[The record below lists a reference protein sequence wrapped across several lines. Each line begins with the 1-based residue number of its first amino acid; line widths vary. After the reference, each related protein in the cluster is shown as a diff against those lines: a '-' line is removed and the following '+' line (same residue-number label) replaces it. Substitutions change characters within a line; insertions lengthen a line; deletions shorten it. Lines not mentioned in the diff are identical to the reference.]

1 MTTGT
6 SMEGSALET
15 ALQCFTAVARHHGI
29 DLSVDRIKH
38 DHALQPDDDI
48 TRLLPKIARNSGM
61 RSRKL
66 QVGWKELQRL
76 GEAYPVIA
84 RLTNGNSVVLLGFHE
99 DKIGV
104 LDPLADRLAVLR
116 LDQAT
121 FCKKWNGELLL
132 LRRTFALA
140 DESRPFGF
148 SWFIPEVVRNGSTFR
163 DIAIAAVMLQ
173 LLALALP
180 IFIQITV
187 DKVLVHQ
194 AYTTLYV
201 LVGGVSAAV
210 LFDAAFNYLRRIL
223 LVYASARIDV
233 RTSTRTFERLLS
245 LPIDFFERASTGV
258 ITKHMQQVEK
268 IREFLTGRLFLTLL
282 DATSLLIVVP
292 LLFLYSGRLALLV
305 LGFSGLS
312 AAVIAGLIPIYRRK
326 LRVLYEAEGQRQAYL
341 VETIHGMETVKGL
354 ATEPLRQRDWD
365 ARSAQAAESR
375 FDVGRISTSAQ
386 AVIGLLEKL
395 LTVAVIGFGAVL
407 VFDGQM
413 TVGALIAFNMLSGRV
428 TTPLAQ
434 IVGLVQGYQ
443 EAGLSVR
450 MLGQIMNRAPERPAN
465 ARGLRP
471 PIAGTVE
478 FERVTFRYSESAPP
492 ALDDVSLTIP
502 AGAVFGIVGRSGSG
516 KTTLTRLI
524 RGMYPMQLGSVR
536 VDSHDIREIDLPHLR
551 SQVGVV
557 MQQCFLFRG
566 TVRENIGATKPD
578 ASLEE
583 IVHAATMAGADEFIK
598 VLPQGYDTMLEEGGT
613 NLSGGQQ
620 QRLSIARALLRQ
632 PRILILDEATSALD
646 PESEAIVQANLARIA
661 AGRTVIMV
669 SHRLSSLVNADAIVV
684 LDRGRIADYG
694 KHSELLAR
702 CMTYRH
708 LWNQQHRHLAR

>member
-1 MTTGT
+1 
-6 SMEGSALET
+6 MEGSVLET
-15 ALQCFTAVARHHGI
+15 ALQCFVAVARHHGI
-29 DLSVDRIKH
+29 DLSIDRIKH
-38 DHALQPDDDI
+38 DYALKPSDDI
-48 TRLLPKIARNSGM
+48 SRQLPKIARNSGM
-61 RSRKL
+61 RTRKL
-66 QVGWKELQRL
+66 QVGWKDLPRL
-76 GEAYPVIA
+76 GEAYPAIA
-84 RLTNGNSVVLLGFHE
+84 RLANGNSVVLVGFHE
-99 DKIGV
+99 DKVGV

-148 SWFIPEVVRNGSTFR
+148 AWFIPEVVRNGGTFR

-173 LLALALP
+173 VLALALP

-201 LVGGVSAAV
+201 LAAGVSAAV
-210 LFDAAFNYLRRIL
+210 LFDAVFNYLRRIL

-233 RTSTRTFERLLS
+233 RTSMRTFERLLS
-245 LPIDFFERASTGV
+245 LPINFFERASAGV

-282 DATSLLIVVP
+282 DATSLLVVVP
-292 LLFLYSGRLALLV
+292 LLFFYSARLAILV
-305 LGFSGLS
+305 LGFSGLT
-312 AAVIAGLIPIYRRK
+312 ACVIGGLVPIYRRK

-354 ATEPLRQRDWD
+354 ATEPLRRRDWD
-365 ARSAQAAESR
+365 ARCAQAAESR

-428 TTPLAQ
+428 TSPLAQ

-450 MLGQIMNRAPERPAN
+450 MLGQIMNRAPERPTT

-471 PIAGTVE
+471 PIAGAVE
-478 FERVTFRYSESAPP
+478 FEHVIFRYSESTPP

-524 RGMYPMQLGSVR
+524 RAMYPIQLGSVR
-536 VDSHDIREIDLPHLR
+536 IDGHDIRELDLPHLR

-566 TVRENIGATKPD
+566 SVRENIAATKPD

-598 VLPQGYDTMLEEGGT
+598 VLPQGYDTLLEEGGT

-669 SHRLSSLVNADAIVV
+669 SHRLSSLVAADAIVV

-694 KHSELLAR
+694 KHSELLSR
-702 CMTYRH
+702 CVTYRQ

>member
-1 MTTGT
+1 
-6 SMEGSALET
+6 MEGSSLET

-38 DHALQPDDDI
+38 DYALKPDDDF
-48 TRLLPKIARNSGM
+48 TKVLPKIARNSGM

-84 RLTNGNSVVLLGFHE
+84 RLANGNSVVVLGFHE
-99 DKIGV
+99 DKVGV

-140 DESRPFGF
+140 DEGRAFGF
-148 SWFIPEVVRNGSTFR
+148 TWFIPEVVRNGSTFR

-173 LLALALP
+173 VLALALP

-194 AYTTLYV
+194 AYMTLYV
-201 LVGGVSAAV
+201 LVAGVGAAV
-210 LFDAAFNYLRRIL
+210 LFDAVFNYLRRIL

-233 RTSTRTFERLLS
+233 RTSIRTFERLLS
-245 LPIDFFERASTGV
+245 LPIDFFERASAGV

-282 DATSLLIVVP
+282 DATSLLVVVP
-292 LLFLYSGRLALLV
+292 LLFFYSGRLAILV
-305 LGFSGLS
+305 LGFSGLT

-354 ATEPLRQRDWD
+354 ATEPLRRRDWD
-365 ARSAQAAESR
+365 ARCAQAAESR

-471 PIAGTVE
+471 PIDGLIE

-502 AGAVFGIVGRSGSG
+502 AGSVFGIVGRSGSG

-524 RGMYPMQLGSVR
+524 RAMYPMQLGSVR
-536 VDSHDIREIDLPHLR
+536 IDGHDIRELDLPHLR

-566 TVRENIGATKPD
+566 SVRENIAATKPD

-598 VLPQGYDTMLEEGGT
+598 TLPQGYDTMLEEGGT

-661 AGRTVIMV
+661 EGRTVIMV
-669 SHRLSSLVNADAIVV
+669 SHRLSSLVAADAIVV
-684 LDRGRIADYG
+684 LDCGRIADYG
-694 KHSELLAR
+694 KHSELLSR
-702 CMTYRH
+702 CVTYRQ

>member
-1 MTTGT
+1 MEATSLDTG
-6 SMEGSALET
+6 
-15 ALQCFTAVARHHGI
+15 LQCFVAVARHHGI
-29 DLSVDRIKH
+29 DLSIDRIKH
-38 DHALQPDDDI
+38 DHALDPDDDI
-48 TRLLPKIARNSGM
+48 ARHLPRIARQSGM

-66 QVGWKELQRL
+66 KVGWKNLGRL
-76 GEAYPVIA
+76 GEAYPAIA
-84 RLTNGNSVVLLGFHE
+84 RLANGNSVVVVGFRD
-99 DKIGV
+99 DKVGV

-116 LDQAT
+116 LDEAT
-121 FCKKWNGELLL
+121 FCKQWNGELLL
-132 LRRTFALA
+132 LRRTYALA

-148 SWFIPEVVRNGSTFR
+148 AWFIPEVVRNGTTFR

-173 LLALALP
+173 VLALALP
-180 IFIQITV
+180 IFVQITV

-201 LVGGVSAAV
+201 LAAGVTAAV
-210 LFDAAFNYLRRIL
+210 LFDAVFNYLRRL
-223 LVYASARIDV
+223 MLVYASARIDV

-245 LPIDFFERASTGV
+245 LPIDFFERASAGV

-282 DATSLLIVVP
+282 DATSLLVIVP
-292 LLFLYSGRLALLV
+292 LLFLYSSSLAMLV
-305 LGFSGLS
+305 LGFSGVTACVIS
-312 AAVIAGLIPIYRRK
+312 ALVPVYRRR

-341 VETIHGMETVKGL
+341 VETIHGMETVKAL
-354 ATEPLRQRDWD
+354 ATEPLRRRDWD
-365 ARSAQAAESR
+365 SRCAQAAESR

-386 AVIGLLEKL
+386 AMIGFLEKL

-413 TVGALIAFNMLSGRV
+413 TVGALIAFNMLAGRV
-428 TTPLAQ
+428 TAPLGQ
-434 IVGLVQGYQ
+434 IVGLVHGYQ

-471 PIAGTVE
+471 EIAGTVE
-478 FERVTFRYSESAPP
+478 FERVSFRYGESAPP

-536 VDSHDIREIDLPHLR
+536 IDGHDLRELDLPHLR

-578 ASLEE
+578 AGIEE
-583 IVHAATMAGADEFIK
+583 IVHAATMAGADEFIRT
-598 VLPQGYDTMLEEGGT
+598 LPQGYDTFLEEGGT

-620 QRLSIARALLRQ
+620 QRLSIARALLRR
-632 PRILILDEATSALD
+632 PRILVLDEATSALD

-661 AGRTVIMV
+661 EGRTVIMV
-669 SHRLSSLVNADAIVV
+669 SHRLSSLVAADAIVV
-684 LDRGRIADYG
+684 LDRGRVADYG
-694 KHSELLAR
+694 KHSELLSR

>member
-1 MTTGT
+1 
-6 SMEGSALET
+6 MEGSAPET
-15 ALQCFTAVARHHGI
+15 ALQCFVAVARHHGI
-29 DLSVDRIKH
+29 DLSPDRIKH
-38 DHALQPDDDI
+38 DYALQAGDNI
-48 TRLLPKIARNSGM
+48 TRLLPKIARKCGM
-61 RSRKL
+61 RTR
-66 QVGWKELQRL
+66 ELKVCWEDLPRL
-76 GEAYPVIA
+76 GEAYPAIA
-84 RLTNGNSVVLLGFHE
+84 RLANGNSVVLLGIQ
-99 DKIGV
+99 DDTVGV

-148 SWFIPEVVRNGSTFR
+148 TWFIPEILRNGGSFR
-163 DIAIAAVMLQ
+163 DIAIASIMLQ
-173 LLALALP
+173 VLALALP

-201 LVGGVSAAV
+201 LAAGVSVAV
-210 LFDAAFNYLRRIL
+210 LFDAVFNFLRRIL

-245 LPIDFFERASTGV
+245 LPIDFFERSSAGV

-282 DATSLLIVVP
+282 DATSLLVVVP
-292 LLFLYSGRLALLV
+292 LLFFYSSRLAILV
-305 LGFSGLS
+305 LGFSGLT
-312 AAVIAGLIPIYRRK
+312 ACVIGGLVPIYRRK

-354 ATEPLRQRDWD
+354 ATEPLRRRDWD
-365 ARSAQAAESR
+365 SRCAQAADSR

-395 LTVAVIGFGAVL
+395 LTVAVISFGAML
-407 VFDGQM
+407 VFDNQM
-413 TVGALIAFNMLSGRV
+413 TVGALIAFNMLSSRV
-428 TTPLAQ
+428 TTPLSQ

-450 MLGQIMNRAPERPAN
+450 MLGQIMNRAPERNPN

-471 PIAGTVE
+471 PIAGAVE
-478 FERVTFRYSESAPP
+478 FEHVNFRYSESAPP
-492 ALDDVSLTIP
+492 ALNDVSLTIP

-524 RGMYPMQLGSVR
+524 RGMYPMQIGSVR
-536 VDSHDIREIDLPHLR
+536 IDGHDIRELDLPHLR

-566 TVRENIGATKPD
+566 TVRENIAATKPD
-578 ASLEE
+578 ATLEE
-583 IVHAATMAGADEFIK
+583 VVHAATMAGADEFIK
-598 VLPQGYDTMLEEGGT
+598 LLAQGYDTPLEEGGS

-669 SHRLSSLVNADAIVV
+669 SHRLSSLVTADAIVV

-694 KHSELLAR
+694 AHSELLSR
-702 CMTYRH
+702 CVTYRQ

>member
-1 MTTGT
+1 M
-6 SMEGSALET
+6 MEAVANDT
-15 ALQCFTAVARHHGI
+15 ALQCLVAVARHHGI
-29 DLSVDRIKH
+29 DLSVDRIRH
-38 DHALQPDDDI
+38 DYALQPEDEVN
-48 TRLLPKIARNSGM
+48 RLLPKIARSSGM
-61 RSRKL
+61 RVRKL
-66 QVGWKELQRL
+66 RIGWKDLARL
-76 GEAYPVIA
+76 GEAYPAIA
-84 RLTNGNSVVLLGFHE
+84 RLANGNNVIVLGIADE
-99 DKIGV
+99 KVGV
-104 LDPLADRLAVLR
+104 LDPLANRHAVLR

-121 FCKKWNGELLL
+121 FCKNWNGELLL
-132 LRRTFALA
+132 LRRTFALS

-148 SWFIPEVVRNGSTFR
+148 SWFIPEVWRNGGTFR
-163 DIAIAAVMLQ
+163 DIAVAAVMLQ

-187 DKVLVHQ
+187 DKVLVHR

-201 LVGGVSAAV
+201 LIAGVGAAV
-210 LFDAAFNYLRRIL
+210 LFDAVFNYLRRIL

-233 RTSTRTFERLLS
+233 RTSVRTFDRLLS
-245 LPIDFFERASTGV
+245 LPIDFFERSSAGV

-282 DATSLLIVVP
+282 DATSLLVIVP

-305 LGFSGLS
+305 LTFSGLT
-312 AAVIAGLIPIYRRK
+312 AAIIGGLIPVYRRR

-341 VETIHGMETVKGL
+341 VETIHGMETVKAL
-354 ATEPLRQRDWD
+354 ATEPLRRRDWD
-365 ARSAQAAESR
+365 SRCAQAAESR

-386 AVIGLLEKL
+386 AVIGFLEKL
-395 LTVAVIGFGAVL
+395 LTVAVIGIGAML
-407 VFDGQM
+407 VFDGEM

-428 TTPLAQ
+428 TNPLSQ

-450 MLGQIMNRAPERPAN
+450 MLGQIMNRAPERPGN

-471 PIAGTVE
+471 SFKGMIE
-478 FERVTFRYSESAPP
+478 FEHVSFRYSDTAPP
-492 ALDDVSLTIP
+492 ALDDVSVAIP
-502 AGAVFGIVGRSGSG
+502 AGTVFGIVGRSGSG
-516 KTTLTRLI
+516 KTTFTRLI
-524 RGMYPMQLGSVR
+524 RSMHPIQLGSVR
-536 VDSHDIREIDLPHLR
+536 IDGHDIRELDLPHLR

-557 MQQCFLFRG
+557 MQHCFLFRG
-566 TVRENIGATKPD
+566 TVRENIAVTKPD

-598 VLPQGYDTMLEEGGT
+598 NLPQGYDTFLEEGGT

-620 QRLSIARALLRQ
+620 QRLSIARALLRE

-661 AGRTVIMV
+661 EGRTVIMV
-669 SHRLSSLVNADAIVV
+669 SHRLSSLVAADAIMV
-684 LDRGRIADYG
+684 LDRGRIVDYG
-694 KHSELLAR
+694 KHSELLSR

-708 LWNQQHRHLAR
+708 LWNQQHRHIAR

>member
-1 MTTGT
+1 
-6 SMEGSALET
+6 MEGSSLET
-15 ALQCFTAVARHHGI
+15 ALQCLVAIARHLGI
-29 DLSVDRIKH
+29 DLSADRIKH
-38 DHALQPDDDI
+38 DYALKPDDDI
-48 TRLLPKIARNSGM
+48 TRLLPKIARSSGM

-66 QVGWKELQRL
+66 QVGWKDLPRL
-76 GEAYPVIA
+76 GEAYPAIA
-84 RLTNGNSVVLLGFHE
+84 RLANGNSVILLGFHE
-99 DKIGV
+99 DKVGV
-104 LDPLADRLAVLR
+104 LDPLADRLAVLH

-148 SWFIPEVVRNGSTFR
+148 AWFIPEVVRNGATFR
-163 DIAIAAVMLQ
+163 DIAVAAVMLQ
-173 LLALALP
+173 VLALALP

-201 LVGGVSAAV
+201 LAAGVSAAV
-210 LFDAAFNYLRRIL
+210 LFDAVFNYLRRIL

-233 RTSTRTFERLLS
+233 RTSIRTFERLLS
-245 LPIDFFERASTGV
+245 LRIDFFERASAGV

-282 DATSLLIVVP
+282 DATSLLVVVP
-292 LLFLYSGRLALLV
+292 LLFFYSGRLAALV
-305 LGFSGLS
+305 LGFSALT
-312 AAVIAGLIPIYRRK
+312 ACVIGGLIPIYRRK

-365 ARSAQAAESR
+365 ARCAQAAESR

-386 AVIGLLEKL
+386 AVIG
-395 LTVAVIGFGAVL
+395 FGAVL
-407 VFDGQM
+407 VFEGQM

-450 MLGQIMNRAPERPAN
+450 MLGQIMNRAPERHPN
-465 ARGLRP
+465 ARGLQP
-471 PIAGTVE
+471 PIAGAVE
-478 FERVTFRYSESAPP
+478 FEHVIFRYSESAPP

-502 AGAVFGIVGRSGSG
+502 AGAVFGIDGRSGSG

-524 RGMYPMQLGSVR
+524 RGMYPIQLGSVR
-536 VDSHDIREIDLPHLR
+536 VDGHDIRELDLPHLR
-551 SQVGVV
+551 SNVGVV

-598 VLPQGYDTMLEEGGT
+598 VLPQGYDTLLEEGGT

-661 AGRTVIMV
+661 EGRTVIMV
-669 SHRLSSLVNADAIVV
+669 SHRLSSLVAADAIVV
-684 LDRGRIADYG
+684 LDRGRIVDYG
-694 KHSELLAR
+694 KHSELLSR
-702 CMTYRH
+702 CMTYRQ

>member
-1 MTTGT
+1 
-6 SMEGSALET
+6 MEGAPLET
-15 ALQCFTAVARHHGI
+15 ALQCFVAVARHHGI
-29 DLSVDRIKH
+29 DLSIDRIKH
-38 DHALQPDDDI
+38 DYALKPDDDI
-48 TRLLPKIARNSGM
+48 TRLLPTMARNSGM
-61 RSRKL
+61 RTRKL
-66 QVGWKELQRL
+66 QAGWKDLQRL
-76 GEAYPVIA
+76 GEAYPVMA
-84 RLTNGNSVVLLGFHE
+84 RLANGNSVILLGFHE
-99 DKIGV
+99 DKVGV

-116 LDQAT
+116 LDEAT
-121 FCKKWNGELLL
+121 FCKKWKGELLL
-132 LRRTFALA
+132 LRRTFALT

-148 SWFIPEVVRNGSTFR
+148 AWFIPEVVRNGGTFR
-163 DIAIAAVMLQ
+163 DIAVAAVMLQ
-173 LLALALP
+173 VLALALP

-194 AYTTLYV
+194 SYMTLYV
-201 LVGGVSAAV
+201 LVAGVGAAV
-210 LFDAAFNYLRRIL
+210 LFDGVFNYLRRIL

-233 RTSTRTFERLLS
+233 RTSIRTFERLLS
-245 LPIDFFERASTGV
+245 LPIDFFERASAGV

-282 DATSLLIVVP
+282 DATSLVVVVP
-292 LLFLYSGRLALLV
+292 LLFFYSGRLALLV
-305 LGFSGLS
+305 LGFSGVT
-312 AAVIAGLIPIYRRK
+312 ACVIAALIPIYRRK

-341 VETIHGMETVKGL
+341 VETIHGMETVKSL
-354 ATEPLRQRDWD
+354 ATEPLRRRDWD
-365 ARSAQAAESR
+365 ARCAQAAESR

-407 VFDGQM
+407 VFDGQI

-428 TTPLAQ
+428 SAPLAQ

-471 PIAGTVE
+471 PIAGAVE
-478 FERVTFRYSESAPP
+478 FEHVTFRYSESAPL
-492 ALDDVSLTIP
+492 ALDDISLTIP
-502 AGAVFGIVGRSGSG
+502 AGSVFGVVGRSGSG

-524 RGMYPMQLGSVR
+524 RGMYPIQLGSVR
-536 VDSHDIREIDLPHLR
+536 VDGHDIRELDLPHLR

-583 IVHAATMAGADEFIK
+583 IVDAATMAGADEFIK
-598 VLPQGYDTMLEEGGT
+598 NLPQGYDTLLEEGGT

-661 AGRTVIMV
+661 EGRTVIMV
-669 SHRLSSLVNADAIVV
+669 SHRLSSLVASDAIVV

-694 KHSELLAR
+694 KHSELLSR
-702 CMTYRH
+702 CMPYRQ

>member
-1 MTTGT
+1 
-6 SMEGSALET
+6 METASPET
-15 ALQCFTAVARHHGI
+15 ALQCLVAVARHHGI
-29 DLSVDRIKH
+29 DLSADRIKH
-38 DHALQPDDDI
+38 DYALKPDDDI
-48 TRLLPKIARNSGM
+48 TRLLPKIARSSGM

-66 QVGWKELQRL
+66 QVGWKDLQRL
-76 GEAYPVIA
+76 GEAYPAIA
-84 RLTNGNSVVLLGFHE
+84 RLANGNSVILLGFHE
-99 DKIGV
+99 DKVGV
-104 LDPLADRLAVLR
+104 LDPLADRLAVLH
-116 LDQAT
+116 LDEAT

-148 SWFIPEVVRNGSTFR
+148 AWFIPEVVRNGATFR
-163 DIAIAAVMLQ
+163 DIAVAAVMLQ
-173 LLALALP
+173 VLALALP

-201 LVGGVSAAV
+201 LAAGVSAAV
-210 LFDAAFNYLRRIL
+210 LFDAVFNYLRRIL

-233 RTSTRTFERLLS
+233 RTSIRTFERLLS
-245 LPIDFFERASTGV
+245 LPIDFFERASAGV

-282 DATSLLIVVP
+282 DATSLLVVVP
-292 LLFLYSGRLALLV
+292 LLFFYSGRLAALV
-305 LGFSGLS
+305 LGFSALT
-312 AAVIAGLIPIYRRK
+312 ACVIGGLIPIYRRK

-365 ARSAQAAESR
+365 ARCAQAAESR

-450 MLGQIMNRAPERPAN
+450 MLGQIMNRAPERHPN
-465 ARGLRP
+465 ARGLLP
-471 PIAGTVE
+471 PIAGAVE
-478 FERVTFRYSESAPP
+478 FEHVIFRYSESAPP

-524 RGMYPMQLGSVR
+524 RGMYPIQLGSVR
-536 VDSHDIREIDLPHLR
+536 IDGHDIRELDLPHLR

-566 TVRENIGATKPD
+566 TVRENIAATKPD

-583 IVHAATMAGADEFIK
+583 IVQAATMAGADEFIK
-598 VLPQGYDTMLEEGGT
+598 VLPQGYDTFLEEGGT

-620 QRLSIARALLRQ
+620 QRLSIARALLRR
-632 PRILILDEATSALD
+632 PRILVLDEATSALD

-661 AGRTVIMV
+661 EGRTVIMV
-669 SHRLSSLVNADAIVV
+669 SHRLSSLVAADAIVV

-694 KHSELLAR
+694 KHSELLSR
-702 CMTYRH
+702 CMIYRR